1 MGSRRLYVSLDSKS
15 AMIDCREAEVVFVV
29 VVVVLRPRRSSV
41 NEIGF
46 TRKQRRVRNPF
57 LTLVLMIKVSKRLF
71 VGISEPW

>member
-15 AMIDCREAEVVFVV
+15 AMIDCREAEVVFV

-57 LTLVLMIKVSKRLF
+57 LTLVLMIKVSK
-71 VGISEPW
+71 

>member
-15 AMIDCREAEVVFVV
+15 AMIDCREAEVVFV